1 MDAALQIKLDE
12 NKAKKKASFLEEKLI
27 KNMKGTE
34 KEKYKRKLQYQSGKV
49 SSLSK
54 KKSLAD
60 EERLFHEAYQLLLS
74 EHYRRVRKRTKQK
87 LKTVTTLMKFSTIE
101 ETEDKME

>member
-1 MDAALQIKLDE
+1 MGCWGED
-12 NKAKKKASFLEEKLI
+12 KLI

-34 KEKYKRKLQYQSGKV
+34 KETYKRKVEYQSGKV

-87 LKTVTTLMKFSTIE
+87 LKTVTTLMKFSTVE
-101 ETEDKME
+101 EIEDKKD

>member
-1 MDAALQIKLDE
+1 
-12 NKAKKKASFLEEKLI
+12 
-27 KNMKGTE
+27 MKGTE
-34 KEKYKRKLQYQSGKV
+34 KETYKRKLECQSGKV

-87 LKTVTTLMKFSTIE
+87 LKTVTTLMKLSTVE
-101 ETEDKME
+101 ETEDKKD

>member
-1 MDAALQIKLDE
+1 
-12 NKAKKKASFLEEKLI
+12 
-27 KNMKGTE
+27 MKRTE
-34 KEKYKRKLQYQSGKV
+34 KETYKRKLASQSGKV

-87 LKTVTTLMKFSTIE
+87 LRTVTTLMKFSTVE
-101 ETEDKME
+101 ETEDKKD

>member
-1 MDAALQIKLDE
+1 M
-12 NKAKKKASFLEEKLI
+12 EEKLI

-34 KEKYKRKLQYQSGKV
+34 KETYKRKLEYQSGKV

-87 LKTVTTLMKFSTIE
+87 LRTVTTLMKFSAVE
-101 ETEDKME
+101 EAEDNMD

>member
-1 MDAALQIKLDE
+1 M
-12 NKAKKKASFLEEKLI
+12 EEKLI
-27 KNMKGTE
+27 KNMKGTK
-34 KEKYKRKLQYQSGKV
+34 KETYKRKLEHQSGKV

-87 LKTVTTLMKFSTIE
+87 LRTVTTLMKFSTVE
-101 ETEDKME
+101 ETEDKKD